1 MSNYI
6 VRGVMKRQSKV
17 KRHAFQYFQ
26 RGHRMLKIV
35 VYATKQPFKIIC
47 KMGGNFFQSCEFDD
61 MSPHLCQLDGVS
73 LHEPWQNSYPWAWP
87 TVLRMRGYTSQRF
100 ILSCHTDLKNQR
112 MAHQQK
118 QGGWWLHP
126 FGQDHS
132 S

>member
-61 MSPHLCQLDGVS
+61 MSPPSMPIRWGITSRTLTEQLS
-73 LHEPWQNSYPWAWP
+73 MSMANSFENERLHFSKIY
-87 TVLRMRGYTSQRF
+87 F
-100 ILSCHTDLKNQR
+100 ILS
-112 MAHQQK
+112 
-118 QGGWWLHP
+118 
-126 FGQDHS
+126 
-132 S
+132 